1 MAFESLTERLNG
13 VFKKLRGKGKLNEA
27 DIKAAMR
34 EVRMALL
41 EADVNY
47 KVAKDFCAQVS
58 ERAMG
63 QEVMESLTPA
73 QQVVKIVN
81 EELTNLMGG
90 NEPKYLRL
98 KNKGQT
104 VLMMCG
110 LQGNGKT
117 THAAKLGKYYRSQ
130 GRRPLLVACDI
141 YRPAAIEQLKV
152 VGEQA
157 GVPVFT
163 LGTEKPEI
171 IAQKAL
177 AYAKDHGNDIVI
189 LDTAGRLQIDDQ
201 LMDELV
207 RIKQAVEVDETLLV
221 VDAMAGQEAVNVA
234 KTFNE
239 KVGISG
245 VILTKTDGDTRGGA
259 ALSVLAVTG
268 MPIYFQG
275 TGEKLE
281 DLEPFYPARMANRIL
296 GMGDVLSLI
305 EKAQTLQNDK
315 EAEAA
320 AKRLMEN
327 KFDMNDLLA
336 QFQQVKKMG
345 GASALL
351 AMMPGGGQI
360 DADSLDEKALPRIE
374 AIIYSMTPA
383 ERAKPDIINPK
394 RKRRIAAGS
403 GTTVEDVNKLL
414 RQLGKAQPQGLY
426 AQPGQLRR
434 QGRRLPRLWPLTQF
448 RYDPLGFTAHG
459 MYNIN
464 QMPRKGRKQFL
475 EEYYYG

>member
-1 MAFESLTERLNG
+1 MAFESLTERLSG
-13 VFKKLRGKGKLNEA
+13 VFKKLRGKGRLSEA

-47 KVAKDFCAQVS
+47 KVAKDFCNQVS

-81 EELTNLMGG
+81 EELTRLMGG
-90 NEPKYLRL
+90 DEPTRL
-98 KNKGQT
+98 HIKNKGQT

-117 THAAKLGKYYRSQ
+117 THAAKLGKYYRKL
-130 GRRPLLVACDI
+130 GRRPMLVACDI
-141 YRPAAIEQLKV
+141 YRPAAIDQLRI

-157 GVPVFT
+157 GVPVFEM
-163 LGTEKPEI
+163 GTERPEV
-171 IAQKAL
+171 IAQKAM
-177 AYAKDHGNDIVI
+177 AYARDHGNDIVI
-189 LDTAGRLQIDDQ
+189 LDTAGRLQIDDD

-207 RIKQAVEVDETLLV
+207 RIKQAVEVDDTLLV

-234 KTFNE
+234 QTFND
-239 KVGISG
+239 KIGIDG

-268 MPIYFQG
+268 KPIYFQG
-275 TGEKLE
+275 IGEKLD
-281 DLEPFYPARMANRIL
+281 DLEPFYPSRMAGRIL

-305 EKAQTLQNDK
+305 EKAQAVQDDK
-315 EAEAA
+315 VAEET
-320 AKRLMEN
+320 AKRMMAN
-327 KFDMNDLLA
+327 KFDLNDMLA
-336 QFQQVKKMG
+336 QFAQIKKMG

-351 AMMPGGGQI
+351 SMLPGGNQI
-360 DADSLDEKALPRIE
+360 DPDTLDEKALPHIE
-374 AIIYSMTPA
+374 AIIYSMTPE
-383 ERAKPDIINPK
+383 ERAKPSIINPK

-403 GTTVEDVNKLL
+403 GQTVEAVNKLL
-414 RQLGKAQPQGLY
+414 RQYEMMQKLMKQAKRNPKGFM
-426 AQPGQLRR
+426 
-434 QGRRLPRLWPLTQF
+434 RRLGGLR
-448 RYDPLGFTAHG
+448 G
-459 MYNIN
+459 M
-464 QMPRKGRKQFL
+464 R
-475 EEYYYG
+475 

>member
-1 MAFESLTERLNG
+1 
-13 VFKKLRGKGKLNEA
+13 
-27 DIKAAMR
+27 
-34 EVRMALL
+34 
-41 EADVNY
+41 
-47 KVAKDFCAQVS
+47 
-58 ERAMG
+58 
-63 QEVMESLTPA
+63 MESLTPA

-414 RQLGKAQPQGLY
+414 RQFEMMQKMMKKVKRNPKGFMRSLGSLG
-426 AQPGQLRR
+426 
-434 QGRRLPRLWPLTQF
+434 GRGGGF
-448 RYDPLGFTAHG
+448 RGF
-459 MYNIN
+459 
-464 QMPRKGRKQFL
+464 GR
-475 EEYYYG
+475 

>member
-1 MAFESLTERLNG
+1 MAFESLSERLSG

-81 EELTNLMGG
+81 EELTKLMGG
-90 NEPKYLRL
+90 DEPQTLRI

-104 VLMMCG
+104 MLMMCG

-117 THAAKLGKYYRSQ
+117 THAAKLGKFYRGQ

-141 YRPAAIEQLKV
+141 YRPAAIDQLRI
-152 VGEQA
+152 VGQQA
-157 GVPVFT
+157 GVPVFEM
-163 LGTEKPEI
+163 GTEKPEI
-171 IAQKAL
+171 IAAKAM
-177 AYAKDHGNDIVI
+177 AYAKYHGYDIVI
-189 LDTAGRLQIDDQ
+189 MDTAGRLQIDDER
-201 LMDELV
+201 MGELV
-207 RIKQAVEVDETLLV
+207 RIKEAVEVDETLLV

-239 KVGISG
+239 NVGISG

-268 MPIYFQG
+268 KPIYFQG
-275 TGEKLE
+275 TGEKLDE
-281 DLEPFYPARMANRIL
+281 LEPFYPARMSSRIL

-305 EKAQTLQNDK
+305 ERAQSVQDDKAA
-315 EAEAA
+315 EEAA
-320 AKRLMEN
+320 RRMMEN
-327 KFDMNDLLA
+327 KFDLNDMLA
-336 QFQQVKKMG
+336 QFAQIKKMG
-345 GASALL
+345 GAAALL
-351 AMMPGGGQI
+351 GMLPGGNQI
-360 DADSLDEKALPRIE
+360 DPDQIDDKAMAHIE

-383 ERAKPDIINPK
+383 EREHPSIINPK

-403 GTTVEDVNKLL
+403 GRTVEEVNKLL
-414 RQLGKAQPQGLY
+414 RQFEMMQKMMKKAKRNPKGFMRSLGGLK
-426 AQPGQLRR
+426 GLR
-434 QGRRLPRLWPLTQF
+434 
-448 RYDPLGFTAHG
+448 
-459 MYNIN
+459 
-464 QMPRKGRKQFL
+464 
-475 EEYYYG
+475 

>member
-1 MAFESLTERLNG
+1 MAFESLTERLSG
-13 VFKKLRGKGKLNEA
+13 VFKKLRGKGKLGEA

-47 KVAKDFCAQVS
+47 KVAKDFCNQVS

-81 EELTNLMGG
+81 EELTRLMGG
-90 NEPKYLRL
+90 EEPQQLHI

-117 THAAKLGKYYRSQ
+117 THAAKLGKYYKKL

-141 YRPAAIEQLKV
+141 YRPAAIDQLRI

-157 GVPVFT
+157 GVPVFEM
-163 LGTEKPEI
+163 GTEKPEQ
-171 IAQKAL
+171 IALKAM
-177 AYAKDHGNDIVI
+177 AYARDHGNDIVI
-189 LDTAGRLQIDDQ
+189 IDTAGRLQIDDA

-207 RIKQAVEVDETLLV
+207 RIKRTVEVDDTLLV

-239 KVGISG
+239 KVGIDG

-268 MPIYFQG
+268 KPIYFQG
-275 TGEKLE
+275 IGEKLD
-281 DLEPFYPARMANRIL
+281 DLEPFYPARMAGRIL

-305 EKAQTLQNDK
+305 EKAQATQDEK
-315 EAEAA
+315 QAEETARRMMA
-320 AKRLMEN
+320 N
-327 KFDMNDLLA
+327 KFDLNDMLA
-336 QFQQVKKMG
+336 QFQQIKKMG

-351 AMMPGGGQI
+351 AMLPGGSKI
-360 DADSLDEKALPRIE
+360 DADQLDDKALPHIE
-374 AIIYSMTPA
+374 AIIYSMTPE
-383 ERAKPDIINPK
+383 ERAKPSIINPK

-403 GTTVEDVNKLL
+403 GRTVEEVNKLL
-414 RQLGKAQPQGLY
+414 RQYEMMQKMMKQVKRNPKGFM
-426 AQPGQLRR
+426 
-434 QGRRLPRLWPLTQF
+434 RRLGNIPGLR
-448 RYDPLGFTAHG
+448 G
-459 MYNIN
+459 MH
-464 QMPRKGRKQFL
+464 
-475 EEYYYG
+475 

>member
-1 MAFESLTERLNG
+1 MAFESLTDRLAG
-13 VFKKLRGKGKLNEA
+13 VFKKLRGHGKLTEA

-47 KVAKDFCAQVS
+47 KVAKDFCAKVS

-81 EELTNLMGG
+81 EELVALMGG
-90 NEPKYLRL
+90 EEAPRL
-98 KNKGQT
+98 IVKNKGQT
-104 VLMMCG
+104 IIMLCG

-117 THAAKLGKYYRSQ
+117 THAAKLAKYFIKQ
-130 GRRPLLVACDI
+130 GRRPMLVACDI
-141 YRPAAIEQLKV
+141 YRPAAIDQLQV
-152 VGEQA
+152 VGGQA
-157 GVPVFT
+157 GAPVFT
-163 LGTEKPEI
+163 LPGAKPPEI
-171 IAQKAL
+171 AKKAL
-177 AYAKDHGNDIVI
+177 AHAKDYGNDILI
-189 LDTAGRLQIDDQ
+189 LDTAGRLQIDEV
-201 LMDELV
+201 LMQELV
-207 RIKQAVEVDETLLV
+207 QIKEAVPVDETLLV

-305 EKAQTLQNDK
+305 EKAQSVQNDK

-336 QFQQVKKMG
+336 QFQQIKKMG
-345 GASALL
+345 GAASLL
-351 AMMPGGGQI
+351 AMMPGGSQI
-360 DADSLDEKALPRIE
+360 DADSLDDKALPRIE

-403 GTTVEDVNKLL
+403 GTSVEDVNKLL
-414 RQLGKAQPQGLY
+414 RQFEAMQKMMKKVKRNPKAFMRGLGSMG
-426 AQPGQLRR
+426 
-434 QGRRLPRLWPLTQF
+434 GRG
-448 RYDPLGFTAHG
+448 GF
-459 MYNIN
+459 
-464 QMPRKGRKQFL
+464 KGFGR
-475 EEYYYG
+475 